1 MQLSRLLQ
9 ILREFSSEPI
19 LSDYV
24 IDAVWQEMNAIKVV
38 TRSYPF
44 SVITSY
50 ICMHYSRLGGLLE

>member
-38 TRSYPF
+38 TMSYPF
-44 SVITSY
+44 SVTASY
-50 ICMHYSRLGGLLE
+50 MHMHYNCLVGLLE